1 MLGICSVDLILWRRI
16 KYFMSNSQVV
26 NAPKWLRIVQITIG
40 AAAIILSIFIIVSP
54 KIGGITAISMVAIT
68 LLIVGIERIASGI
81 SSRYSKRS
89 RLINIGLGAVIVFFG
104 IFTLANPSG
113 SINFMILL
121 VGIALLING
130 IVRIVDA
137 LIKKKYE
144 DNQANKIFR
153 LLVGIISI
161 AIAVLTLASPGFGV
175 ILVAL
180 VVGIALLI
188 NGVEIIVAGIR
199 GQSKRILG
207 K

>member
-1 MLGICSVDLILWRRI
+1 
-16 KYFMSNSQVV
+16 MSNSQVV
-26 NAPKWLRIVQITIG
+26 IAPKWLRILQIIIG
-40 AAAIILSIFIIVSP
+40 AAAIILSIFIIISP

-81 SSRYSKRS
+81 SSKYSKRS
-89 RLINIGLGAVIVFFG
+89 RLINIGLGVVIVAFG
-104 IFTLANPSG
+104 IITIANPSG
-113 SINFMILL
+113 SIKFMVFL

-130 IVRIVDA
+130 IVRITDA
-137 LIKKKYE
+137 LIKKRNE
-144 DNQANKIFR
+144 DKQLNKIFR
-153 LLVGIISI
+153 LVVGIISI
-161 AIAVLTLASPGFGV
+161 AIAIITLVSPGFGV

-188 NGVEIIVAGIR
+188 NGIEIIVAGIT

>member
-1 MLGICSVDLILWRRI
+1 
-16 KYFMSNSQVV
+16 MSNSQVV
-26 NAPKWLRIVQITIG
+26 IAPKWLRILQIIIG
-40 AAAIILSIFIIVSP
+40 AAAIILSIFIIISP

-81 SSRYSKRS
+81 SSKYSKRS
-89 RLINIGLGAVIVFFG
+89 RLINIGLGVVIVAFG
-104 IFTLANPSG
+104 IITIANPSG
-113 SINFMILL
+113 SIKFMVFL

-130 IVRIVDA
+130 IVRITDA
-137 LIKKKYE
+137 LIKKRNE
-144 DNQANKIFR
+144 DKQLNKIFR
-153 LLVGIISI
+153 LVVGIISI
-161 AIAVLTLASPGFGV
+161 AIAIITLVSPGFGV

-188 NGVEIIVAGIR
+188 NGIEIMVAGIT

>member
-1 MLGICSVDLILWRRI
+1 
-16 KYFMSNSQVV
+16 MSNSQVV
-26 NAPKWLRIVQITIG
+26 IAPKWLRILQIIIG

-81 SSRYSKRS
+81 SSKYSKRS
-89 RLINIGLGAVIVFFG
+89 RLINIGLGVVIVAFG
-104 IFTLANPSG
+104 IITIANPSG
-113 SINFMILL
+113 SIKFMVFL

-130 IVRIVDA
+130 IVRITDA
-137 LIKKKYE
+137 LIKKRNE
-144 DNQANKIFR
+144 DKQLNKIFR
-153 LLVGIISI
+153 LVVGIISI
-161 AIAVLTLASPGFGV
+161 AIAIITLVSPGFGV

-188 NGVEIIVAGIR
+188 NGIEIIVAGIT

>member
-1 MLGICSVDLILWRRI
+1 
-16 KYFMSNSQVV
+16 MSNTQVV
-26 NAPKWLRIVQITIG
+26 APKWLRIVQITIG
-40 AAAIILSIFIIVSP
+40 AAAIILSIFIIISP
-54 KIGGITAISMVAIT
+54 KIGGITAITMVAIT

-81 SSRYSKRS
+81 GSKYSKRS

-104 IFTLANPSG
+104 IFTLANPTG
-113 SINFMILL
+113 SISFMILL

-130 IVRIVDA
+130 IVRIIDV

-144 DNQANKIFR
+144 DKKANKIFR
-153 LLVGIISI
+153 LVVGIISI
-161 AIAVLTLASPGFGV
+161 AIAALTLASPGFGV

-188 NGVEIIVAGIR
+188 NGVEIIVTGIR

>member
-1 MLGICSVDLILWRRI
+1 MLGICNVDLILWRRI

-130 IVRIVDA
+130 IVRVVDA

>member
-1 MLGICSVDLILWRRI
+1 MLVIRSVDLILWRRI

-40 AAAIILSIFIIVSP
+40 AAAIILSISIIVSP

-130 IVRIVDA
+130 IVRVVDA

>member
-1 MLGICSVDLILWRRI
+1 
-16 KYFMSNSQVV
+16 MSDSQVV
-26 NAPKWLRIVQITIG
+26 TAPKWLRIVQITIG
-40 AAAIILSIFIIVSP
+40 LAAIILSIFIIVSS
-54 KIGGITAISMVAIT
+54 KLGGITAISMVAIT

-89 RLINIGLGAVIVFFG
+89 RLINIGLGAVIVLFG

-113 SINFMILL
+113 SISFMILL
-121 VGIALLING
+121 VGLALLING
-130 IVRIVDA
+130 IVRIIDA

-153 LLVGIISI
+153 LIVGIISVAI
-161 AIAVLTLASPGFGV
+161 AILTLASPGFGV

-188 NGVEIIVAGIR
+188 NGIEIIVAGIR

>member
-1 MLGICSVDLILWRRI
+1 
-16 KYFMSNSQVV
+16 MSNSQVV
-26 NAPKWLRIVQITIG
+26 LAPKWLRILQIIIG
-40 AAAIILSIFIIVSP
+40 AAAIILSIFIIISP

-81 SSRYSKRS
+81 SSKYSKRS
-89 RLINIGLGAVIVFFG
+89 RLINIGLGVVIVAFG
-104 IFTLANPSG
+104 IITIANPSG
-113 SINFMILL
+113 SIKFMVFL

-130 IVRIVDA
+130 IVRITDA
-137 LIKKKYE
+137 LIKKRNE
-144 DNQANKIFR
+144 DKQLNKIFR
-153 LLVGIISI
+153 LVVGIISI
-161 AIAVLTLASPGFGV
+161 AIAIITLVSPGFGV

-188 NGVEIIVAGIR
+188 NGIEIIVAGIT

>member
-130 IVRIVDA
+130 IVRVVDA

>member
-1 MLGICSVDLILWRRI
+1 
-16 KYFMSNSQVV
+16 
-26 NAPKWLRIVQITIG
+26 
-40 AAAIILSIFIIVSP
+40 
-54 KIGGITAISMVAIT
+54 
-68 LLIVGIERIASGI
+68 
-81 SSRYSKRS
+81 
-89 RLINIGLGAVIVFFG
+89 
-104 IFTLANPSG
+104 
-113 SINFMILL
+113 MILL

-144 DNQANKIFR
+144 DNKANKIFR

>member
-1 MLGICSVDLILWRRI
+1 MLNICSVDLILWRRI

-26 NAPKWLRIVQITIG
+26 SAPKWLRIVQITIG
-40 AAAIILSIFIIVSP
+40 AAAIILSLFIIVSP